1 MLKVLRTQVDDVVAA
16 YAAFLEKGIKPG
28 HITFAGDSAGA
39 GLSVTGWGW
48 GSNIGI
54 SFTQD
59 ETYHTLLVQ
68 LKVFA
73 DGRVGC
79 RRHKACKAR
88 GARRGSFKR
97 PYRDCPGQM
106 HRAQP
111 RLVSRGS
118 PDRNLTLPGAD
129 PTQNLFSTPARL

>member
-88 GARRGSFKR
+88 GARRGSVQTTLSR
-97 PYRDCPGQM
+97 LPWTNAPGSTSPRLPGQS
-106 HRAQP
+106 Q
-111 RLVSRGS
+111 
-118 PDRNLTLPGAD
+118 
-129 PTQNLFSTPARL
+129 